1 MGIESNQDTEFEEFE
16 KAGEVEVGDA
26 NAGVEETED
35 GKKPAAKR
43 GPPKPAAKPAAA
55 EDDEGDDVAGEGDD
69 EGEDEPKPKKT
80 AAEHQI
86 ERLKREKRDLQK
98 QLREGGVNGN
108 ISQRLQN
115 IESRLT

>member
-35 GKKPAAKR
+35 DKKPAAKR

-55 EDDEGDDVAGEGDD
+55 EDDEGDDNAGEG
-69 EGEDEPKPKKT
+69 
-80 AAEHQI
+80 
-86 ERLKREKRDLQK
+86 RR
-98 QLREGGVNGN
+98 
-108 ISQRLQN
+108 
-115 IESRLT
+115 